1 MPFAALVKRCSMKA
15 LVNFFPVVFF
25 SFLVDSNSF
34 VLYPTPKQNWGPQ
47 GGRQGS
53 SRTYSD
59 EVSSYFSSMVTRKG
73 NSGSLFAS
81 VLQNIL
87 SYKAQA
93 LALRN
98 CGVSQDIRQRREHRK
113 SAYLAMKNRFE
124 HFSRIISFFLHF
136 AFVFVLYTA

>member
-1 MPFAALVKRCSMKA
+1 MKA
-15 LVNFFPVVFF
+15 LVNFF
-25 SFLVDSNSF
+25 SSGFLYFLSRF
-34 VLYPTPKQNWGPQ
+34 KQFCLISHTKSKLRST
-47 GGRQGS
+47 GREGQGS

-73 NSGSLFAS
+73 NSGSSFAS
-81 VLQNIL
+81 VLPNIL
-87 SYKAQA
+87 SCKAQA
-93 LALRN
+93 LTLRN
-98 CGVSQDIRQRREHRK
+98 CGVSQNRRQQREHRK